1 MPDFQIALPN
11 ELNYSSV
18 LPSLPSGV
26 QSLEQYLLPVNGS
39 TFNTSVGGTVVQWDL
54 PARGFLVPNSMYIRY
69 FYTLTNSGAL
79 VSTILGTPVY
89 APIQKL
95 ETIFG
100 SQTVESINNY
110 NQTMNM
116 ITNLSMNVGQKYG
129 VQNAYGWF
137 NNTGTPTLDSL
148 DGRACV
154 VNETGSFS
162 APLFGLLANSERYL
176 PLGMMPNVR
185 LQITLD
191 KLTNFFQQNNLT
203 AAVQESPSQF
213 AITNFELCFTMLD
226 FGSAVESMVKNMGET
241 IVIKSQSFT
250 NTSNTIS
257 IASTGYQELVFS
269 QRLASIKSFF
279 ILNPITG
286 TTTYNGLF
294 DSYDITKGGSWQ
306 IGVGGKYY
314 PQKVLDTTA
323 NKSAIYMEL
332 RKAVGA
338 INSNNNNFSIN
349 TIEFN
354 RVVGVATSVV
364 EPAKFFVGVNMELLP
379 DSKNSLLTGTS
390 TQNTPITVRLNI
402 ASATAATSA
411 SVTLLSL
418 YDALIEINPAD
429 RQATVRQ

>member
-11 ELNYSSV
+11 ELNYASV

-39 TFNTSVGGTVVQWDL
+39 SFNTSVGGTVVQWDL

-69 FYTLTNSGAL
+69 FYTITDTTTL
-79 VSTILGTPVY
+79 VSTMLGTPVY

-110 NQTMNM
+110 NQTMNLV
-116 ITNLSMNVGQKYG
+116 TNLSMNVGQKYG
-129 VQNAYGWF
+129 VQNAYGWAQ
-137 NNTGTPTLDSL
+137 NLTTPALDAF

-154 VNETGSFS
+154 NNETGSFA
-162 APLFGLLANSERYL
+162 APLFGLLSNSERYL
-176 PLGMMPNVR
+176 PLGMMPNIRVQ
-185 LQITLD
+185 LTLD
-191 KLTNFFQQNNLT
+191 KLTNFFQQNGLT
-203 AAVQESPSQF
+203 GLQNSPTQF

-226 FGSAVESMVKNMGET
+226 FGSAVESMVKNMGDT

-279 ILNPITG
+279 VAMPITG
-286 TTTYNGLF
+286 ATSLSGIF
-294 DSYDITKGGSWQ
+294 ESYDISKGGTYQ
-306 IGVGGKYY
+306 LGVGGKYY
-314 PQKVLDTTA
+314 PQKVLDATN
-323 NKSAIYMEL
+323 NKCAIYMEL
-332 RKAVGA
+332 RKAIGA

-349 TIEFN
+349 SVEFN
-354 RVVGVATSVV
+354 RVVGVATTVI

-390 TQNTPITVRLNI
+390 TQNTPITIRMNI
-402 ASATAATSA
+402 ASATAGVSA
-411 SVTLLSL
+411 AVTLLSL
-418 YDALIEINPAD
+418 YDALIEINPMD

>member
-69 FYTLTNSGAL
+69 FYTVTNTTL
-79 VSTILGTPVY
+79 VSAMLGTPVY

-116 ITNLSMNVGQKYG
+116 VTNLSMNVAQKYG
-129 VQNAYGWF
+129 VQNSYGWF
-137 NNTGTPTLDSL
+137 NNTSTPALDAL

-154 VNETGSFS
+154 LNETGSFS

-185 LQITLD
+185 VQITLD
-191 KLTNFFQQNNLT
+191 KLTNFFQQNNL
-203 AAVQESPSQF
+203 VSQESPSQF

-257 IASTGYQELVFS
+257 IAGTGYQELVFS

-279 ILNPITG
+279 LLNPINGG
-286 TTTYNGLF
+286 TTTNGLF
-294 DSYDITKGGSWQ
+294 DSYDITKGGSYQ

-332 RKAVGA
+332 RKAIGA

-354 RVVGVATSVV
+354 RVVGVATTLI

-390 TQNTPITVRLNI
+390 TQNTPITVRMNI
-402 ASATAATSA
+402 ASATASTSA
-411 SVTLLSL
+411 SVTLISL
-418 YDALIEINPAD
+418 YDALIEINPMD